1 VINKQRQKKNKEK
14 CQALLVL
21 FETTDTGY
29 YQHVINKQGKK
40 KERKFSSPSCF
51 S

>member
-1 VINKQRQKKNKEK
+1 VTNKQGQNKNKEK

-21 FETTDTGY
+21 FETIDTDY

-40 KERKFSSPSCF
+40 KRKFSSSSCF
-51 S
+51 A